1 MILIH
6 PGGYWDDHGKWYAV
20 WRLSTTQYD
29 WWKVAKP
36 EDWTFMRRYFWP
48 AKGVSLSDLSDKEW
62 EHLAP
67 NYIGWSYD

>member
-1 MILIH
+1 M
-6 PGGYWDDHGKWYAV
+6 

-36 EDWTFMRRYFWP
+36 EDWTFMRHYFWP
-48 AKGVSLSDLSDKEW
+48 AKGVSLSDLKDKEW

-67 NYIGWSYD
+67 NYSPWS